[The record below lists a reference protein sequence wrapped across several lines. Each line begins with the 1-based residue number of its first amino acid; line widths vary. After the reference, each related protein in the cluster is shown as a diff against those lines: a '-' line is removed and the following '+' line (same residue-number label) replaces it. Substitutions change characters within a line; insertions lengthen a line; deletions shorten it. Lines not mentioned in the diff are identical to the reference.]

1 MIPSSVV
8 TVRYWIINSD
18 NQSTLNESEHSMQF
32 SILRKQLKAMSRLAA
47 TSDIRYYLNGL
58 HVVQD
63 NRGTYIEATNGHM
76 LGRLLIDA
84 TPIANPCSVILPL
97 ESVKNLAAT
106 GKKGKENLCF
116 TVDGVK
122 VSVINPQGETMIFQR
137 IEGTFPD
144 CDRVVPKLTSDSGL
158 EPSTYNPEYI
168 QAFYDC
174 ANDLRG
180 YKTSNPT
187 VQILQRGND
196 SGIVNIDSDPL
207 FVGVI
212 MPMRETRDVSV
223 PMWCTRPKIA
233 ATETATA

>member
-1 MIPSSVV
+1 
-8 TVRYWIINSD
+8 
-18 NQSTLNESEHSMQF
+18 MQF

-76 LGRLLIDA
+76 LGRLLIDE

-97 ESVKNLAAT
+97 ESVKSLAAT

-122 VSVINPQGETMIFQR
+122 ITVITSMSETMIFQAL
-137 IEGTFPD
+137 EGKFPD
-144 CDRVVPKLTSDSGL
+144 CDRVVPTLTSEKGL
-158 EPSTYNPEYI
+158 EQSTYNPEYI
-168 QAFYDC
+168 QAFADC

-180 YKTSNPT
+180 YKTSNIT
-187 VQILQRGND
+187 VQIKQRGND

-207 FVGVI
+207 FVGII

-223 PMWCTRPKIA
+223 PMWCSRPKTVTSESVA
-233 ATETATA
+233 A

>member
-1 MIPSSVV
+1 
-8 TVRYWIINSD
+8 
-18 NQSTLNESEHSMQF
+18 MQF

-76 LGRLLIDA
+76 LGRLLIDE

-97 ESVKNLAAT
+97 ESVKSLAAT

-122 VSVINPQGETMIFQR
+122 ITVITSMSETMIFQAV
-137 IEGTFPD
+137 EGKFPD
-144 CDRVVPKLTSDSGL
+144 CDRVIPTLTSEKGL
-158 EPSTYNPEYI
+158 EQSTYNPDYI
-168 QAFYDC
+168 AAFHDC

-180 YKTSNPT
+180 YKTSNIT
-187 VQILQRGND
+187 VQIKQRGND

-207 FVGVI
+207 FVGII

-223 PMWCTRPKIA
+223 PMWCNRPKTVTTEPVA
-233 ATETATA
+233 A